1 MHPPVDIPPR
11 KGIARRGAGRLG
23 AEGAGVRPGG
33 AMGKGY
39 IARGYRLVV
48 GSQLDEKVESTRVG
62 KAISD
67 WQSGGASA

>member
-33 AMGKGY
+33 AMGKAC
-39 IARGYRLVV
+39 IARGHRPVA
-48 GSQLDEKVESTRVG
+48 GSQLDEISGFDESGR
-62 KAISD
+62 SD
-67 WQSGGASA
+67 L